1 MSNFASKLK
10 IKDYEQSD
18 FFFQIYIINELK
30 KGGFTIASHIH
41 TTAPL
46 ATPQMNAW
54 PQESYNWFRKLVP
67 LPRPIKCNTKTN
79 GGLASHV
86 FSRFE
91 WVP

>member
-10 IKDYEQSD
+10 IKNYEQSE

-30 KGGFTIASHIH
+30 KGGFIIASHIH

-46 ATPQMNAW
+46 LTPQM
-54 PQESYNWFRKLVP
+54 
-67 LPRPIKCNTKTN
+67 KCNTKTN